1 VGAVVVSVDYRL
13 APDHSFPVVVKD
25 VVEAVLYLSE
35 HAEELGLDVYNFALS
50 GFSAGGNMAFSVP
63 LVYTPRYKH
72 RRKAKMLIPIVYTV
86 EAKSTG
92 K

>member
-1 VGAVVVSVDYRL
+1 
-13 APDHSFPVVVKD
+13 
-25 VVEAVLYLSE
+25 VVECCRVTSGCHRCERGLYLSE

-63 LVYTPRYKH
+63 LVYTPKYKR
-72 RRKAKMLIPIVYTV
+72 RRKAEMLIPIVYIV
-86 EAKSTG
+86 DAKSTG